1 MEPHNNQIS
10 LAHRAWVLSEAGL
23 TKGPSPKLTHYLASY
38 ALLALALITPY
49 LYLSHGQKRVHAVP
63 IDRNAAWNDLIRQI
77 TLRADIRSNDN
88 LGRDLV
94 LIQSFL
100 KEHEFEDRVGNDDFV
115 VLSAID
121 QARARLQ
128 KADKDLQMIRIE
140 LSRRDY

>member
-1 MEPHNNQIS
+1 MEPRNNQIS
-10 LAHRAWVLSEAGL
+10 LAHRAWMLSEAGL
-23 TKGPSPKLTHYLASY
+23 TRGPSLKATRCLVGC
-38 ALLALALITPY
+38 ALLSLALITPY
-49 LYLSHGQKRVHAVP
+49 LYLLQGQKTVHAVP
-63 IDRNAAWNDLIRQI
+63 IDRNAAWNDLIMQI
-77 TLRADIRSNDN
+77 TLRAGSRSNDN

-94 LIQSFL
+94 LIQNFL

-115 VLSAID
+115 VLRAID